1 MPGLYT
7 QPLFTGVSHLVLYIG
22 VCVCAREQ
30 GTKVTISFSKY
41 EMMLKGCFVVLSGE
55 GYS

>member
-7 QPLFTGVSHLVLYIG
+7 QPLFTRVSHLVLYIG